1 MSYFIFHTYMIGS
14 FSPTREDV
22 WEESIRIYREGS
34 LDAAFA
40 RASADATA
48 DQIEY
53 ETVDGYVLSWR
64 IHSVTLVRELEQQEV
79 DGQEVFSRSL
89 TSSEAR
95 SLLAAIR

>member
-1 MSYFIFHTYMIGS
+1 MIGL

-22 WEESIRIYREGS
+22 WEESIRIYREDS
-34 LDAAFA
+34 LDAALA

-53 ETVDGYVLSWR
+53 ETVDGYLLSWR
-64 IHSVTLVRELEQQEV
+64 IHSVTFVKELEHQEV
-79 DGQEVFSRSL
+79 DGQEIFSRSL